1 MKIILLYYS
10 IILIIK
16 ICYAFLLE
24 IGQFNKE
31 FETSKLDEPLRL
43 DEGFLNS
50 KDFLDVD
57 KSSKFIF

>member
-1 MKIILLYYS
+1 MKNILLYYRF
-10 IILIIK
+10 ILIIK
-16 ICYAFLLE
+16 ISYTFLVE
-24 IGQFNKE
+24 IGRFNKE

-57 KSSKFIF
+57 KSSKF